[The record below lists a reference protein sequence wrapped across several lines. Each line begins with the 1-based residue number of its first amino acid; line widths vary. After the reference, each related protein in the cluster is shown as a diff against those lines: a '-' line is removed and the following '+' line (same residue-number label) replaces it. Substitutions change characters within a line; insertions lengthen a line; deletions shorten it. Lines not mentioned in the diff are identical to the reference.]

1 MDKNINKQNVYISEE
16 ENTLNWIEIQS
27 SFKKSF
33 GNEIYNSWLQKISLV
48 KEYNDYLILGVPTRF
63 FRDWIV
69 SRYLDKILEQVK
81 SFKLSLNRIEFK
93 IIEENKQNQELI
105 KIDQLNKV
113 TEIKD
118 SILNYNRLN
127 PNLSFESFIKGKSNE
142 IALSYSKK
150 VCDYVSRYNPLY
162 ICGGVGL
169 GKTHLLNAI
178 GLETQKDNNV
188 MFISAERFMYHFI
201 KSIKKNDMVN
211 FKDFFRKSSVFIIDD
226 IQFISG
232 KESLQEEFFHTFNSL
247 IEKGSQIIISSDR
260 PPMKLDRVQ
269 ERIKSRLSG
278 GLVVDIEAPDLD
290 LKIKILKKKIEEIQ
304 NQFKEN
310 IDLSDEVI
318 NYIASESKTN
328 IRELIGVL
336 NRVIAFSRVHNKVL
350 TTVDCK
356 NILKDVF
363 SQIRVITVDK
373 IQNIVSNYFNI
384 ALSDML
390 SQRRSRPLA
399 RPRQI
404 AMYLAKKMTSRS
416 LPEIGRRFA
425 NRDHTTVIHAVKTIT
440 RLSDQDD
447 EMKKILIK
455 LKVFCWNSEEMQFIV
470 KRDILLKS
478 LNFVQGVVEKKNTLP
493 ILSNVLL
500 QLKEKK
506 LTIVA
511 TDLDIVF
518 HDEIEDVKV
527 LKEGSTTTSAAI
539 LYDILRK
546 ISSNSEL
553 NFDLK
558 NENKL
563 SLKE

>member
-1 MDKNINKQNVYISEE
+1 MDKNNIKKQNVYISEE
-16 ENTLNWIEIQS
+16 EKTLNWEEVRA
-27 SFKKSF
+27 SFEKTF
-33 GNEIYNSWLQKISLV
+33 GSEIYNSWLQKISLV
-48 KEYNDYLILGVPTRF
+48 KEYNDYLILSVPTRF

-93 IIEENKQNQELI
+93 IVEENKSNTDLV
-105 KIDQLNKV
+105 KIDEYNKI

-127 PNLSFESFIKGKSNE
+127 PSLNFENFIQGQSNE

-150 VCDYVSRYNPLY
+150 VCEHISRYNPLY

-178 GLETQKDNNV
+178 GLNLQSENNV

-226 IQFISG
+226 IQFIRG

-247 IEKGSQIIISSDR
+247 MDKGSQIIISADR
-260 PPMKLDRVQ
+260 NPMKLDRVQ
-269 ERIKSRLSG
+269 ERIKSRLAG
-278 GLVVDIEAPDLD
+278 GLVVDIEAPDLE
-290 LKIKILKKKIEEIQ
+290 LKIKIIKKKIEEMK

-318 NYIASESKTN
+318 NYVANESKTN

-336 NRVIAFSRVHNKVL
+336 NRVIAFTRVHNKIL
-350 TTVDCK
+350 TINDCK

-363 SQIRVITVDK
+363 SQIKVITVDK
-373 IQNIVSNYFNI
+373 IQNVVSNYFNI

-404 AMYLAKKMTSRS
+404 AMYIAKKMTTRS

-440 RLSDQDD
+440 RLSEQDD
-447 EMKKILIK
+447 EMKKNINQI
-455 LKVFCWNSEEMQFIV
+455 
-470 KRDILLKS
+470 KS
-478 LNFVQGVVEKKNTLP
+478 L
-493 ILSNVLL
+493 LL
-500 QLKEKK
+500 E
-506 LTIVA
+506 
-511 TDLDIVF
+511 
-518 HDEIEDVKV
+518 
-527 LKEGSTTTSAAI
+527 
-539 LYDILRK
+539 
-546 ISSNSEL
+546 
-553 NFDLK
+553 
-558 NENKL
+558 
-563 SLKE
+563 

>member
-1 MDKNINKQNVYISEE
+1 MEKNNIKKQNVYISEE
-16 ENTLNWIEIQS
+16 EKTINWQEIQNTL
-27 SFKKSF
+27 KKIF
-33 GNEIYNSWLQKISLV
+33 GSEIYTSWLQKISLV
-48 KEYNDYLILGVPTRF
+48 KEYNDYLILSVPTRF

-69 SRYLDKILEQVK
+69 SRYLDKILEEVK
-81 SFKLSLNRIEFK
+81 SNKASLNRIEFK
-93 IIEENKQNQELI
+93 IVEESNNSDLV
-105 KIDQLNKV
+105 KIDELNKV

-127 PNLSFESFIKGKSNE
+127 PNLNFENFIQGESNN

-150 VCDYVSRYNPLY
+150 VCEHISRYNPLY

-178 GLETQKDNNV
+178 GLELQNDNNV

-226 IQFISG
+226 IQFMGG

-247 IEKGSQIIISSDR
+247 MDKGSQIIISADR

-269 ERIKSRLSG
+269 ERIKSRLAG
-278 GLVVDIEAPDLD
+278 GLVVDIDSPDLD
-290 LKIKILKKKIEEIQ
+290 LKVKIINKKINEIK

-310 IDLSDEVI
+310 IFLSEEVV
-318 NYIASESKTN
+318 NYIANESKTN
-328 IRELIGVL
+328 IRELIGIL
-336 NRVIAFSRVHNKVL
+336 NRVIAFSRVHNKNL
-350 TTVDCK
+350 TISECK

-384 ALSDML
+384 PLSDML

-440 RLSDQDD
+440 RLSEQDE
-447 EMKKILIK
+447 EMKNNINQI
-455 LKVFCWNSEEMQFIV
+455 
-470 KRDILLKS
+470 KS
-478 LNFVQGVVEKKNTLP
+478 L
-493 ILSNVLL
+493 LL
-500 QLKEKK
+500 EQQ
-506 LTIVA
+506 
-511 TDLDIVF
+511 
-518 HDEIEDVKV
+518 
-527 LKEGSTTTSAAI
+527 
-539 LYDILRK
+539 
-546 ISSNSEL
+546 
-553 NFDLK
+553 
-558 NENKL
+558 
-563 SLKE
+563 

>member
-1 MDKNINKQNVYISEE
+1 MDKNNIKKQNVYVSEE
-16 ENTLNWIEIQS
+16 EKTLNWDEIQN
-27 SFKKSF
+27 SFKKTF
-33 GNEIYNSWLQKISLV
+33 GNEIYTSWLQKISLV

-93 IIEENKQNQELI
+93 IIDESKNNQEFI
-105 KIDQLNKV
+105 KIDDLNKV

-127 PNLSFESFIKGKSNE
+127 SNLNFDNFIQGESNE

-150 VCDYVSRYNPLY
+150 ACEHLSRYNPLY

-178 GLETQKDNNV
+178 GLELQSENNV

-226 IQFISG
+226 IQFIRG
-232 KESLQEEFFHTFNSL
+232 KESLQDEFFHTFNSL
-247 IEKGSQIIISSDR
+247 IEKGSQIIISADR
-260 PPMKLDRVQ
+260 PPMKLDRIQ
-269 ERIKSRLSG
+269 DRIKSRLAG
-278 GLVVDIEAPDLD
+278 GLVVDIDVPDLD
-290 LKIKILKKKIEEIQ
+290 LKVKIIKKKILEIQ

-310 IDLSDEVI
+310 INLTDDVI
-318 NYIASESKTN
+318 NFIANESKTN
-328 IRELIGVL
+328 IRELIGIL
-336 NRVIAFSRVHNKVL
+336 NRLIAFSRVHNKVL
-350 TTVDCK
+350 SISDCK

-363 SQIRVITVDK
+363 SQNKIITVDK
-373 IQNIVSNYFNI
+373 IQNVVSNYFNI
-384 ALSDML
+384 LLSEML

-404 AMYLAKKMTSRS
+404 AMYLAKKMTTRS

-440 RLSDQDD
+440 RLSEQDD
-447 EMKKILIK
+447 EMKKNINQI
-455 LKVFCWNSEEMQFIV
+455 
-470 KRDILLKS
+470 KS
-478 LNFVQGVVEKKNTLP
+478 LL
-493 ILSNVLL
+493 
-500 QLKEKK
+500 
-506 LTIVA
+506 
-511 TDLDIVF
+511 
-518 HDEIEDVKV
+518 IEQ
-527 LKEGSTTTSAAI
+527 
-539 LYDILRK
+539 
-546 ISSNSEL
+546 
-553 NFDLK
+553 
-558 NENKL
+558 
-563 SLKE
+563 

>member
-1 MDKNINKQNVYISEE
+1 MEKNIKKQNVYISEE
-16 ENTLNWIEIQS
+16 EKTLNWVDIQAS
-27 SFKKSF
+27 LKKNF
-33 GNEIYNSWLQKISLV
+33 GSEIYNSWLQKISLV

-81 SFKLSLNRIEFK
+81 SFKLSLTRIEFK
-93 IIEENKQNQELI
+93 IVEENNQNEDII
-105 KIDQLNKV
+105 KIDQISKV

-127 PNLSFESFIKGKSNE
+127 PNLCFNSFIRGKSNE
-142 IALSYSKK
+142 IALSYSKR
-150 VCDYVSRYNPLY
+150 VCEHLSRYNPLY

-178 GLETQKDNNV
+178 GLELQDDNNV

-260 PPMKLDRVQ
+260 SPMKLDRVQ

-278 GLVVDIEAPDLD
+278 GLVVDIETPDLE
-290 LKIKILKKKIEEIQ
+290 LKESIIKKKIEEIQ

-310 IDLSDEVI
+310 INLTEEVI
-318 NYIASESKTN
+318 HYIASESKTN

-336 NRVIAFSRVHNKVL
+336 NRVIAFSRVNNKVL
-350 TTVDCK
+350 NISDCK
-356 NILKDVF
+356 NILKDIF
-363 SQIRVITVDK
+363 SQIKVITVDK
-373 IQNIVSNYFNI
+373 IQNVVSNYFNI
-384 ALSDML
+384 PLSDML

-404 AMYLAKKMTSRS
+404 AMFLAKKLTSRS

-440 RLSDQDD
+440 RLADQDD
-447 EMKKILIK
+447 EMKKNISQIK
-455 LKVFCWNSEEMQFIV
+455 N
-470 KRDILLKS
+470 LL
-478 LNFVQGVVEKKNTLP
+478 LEQ
-493 ILSNVLL
+493 
-500 QLKEKK
+500 
-506 LTIVA
+506 
-511 TDLDIVF
+511 
-518 HDEIEDVKV
+518 
-527 LKEGSTTTSAAI
+527 
-539 LYDILRK
+539 
-546 ISSNSEL
+546 
-553 NFDLK
+553 
-558 NENKL
+558 
-563 SLKE
+563 